1 MALSVPLSRFTS
13 RVGGGSAFFVRQHYT
28 TTNMSILGD
37 IITVA
42 KDIEGR
48 AKDRRDID
56 ALHQIHSLALSLQK
70 QHTDIIDRADR
81 IQSENTELK
90 RQLAETNTTAED
102 KRFHRGIDFRKGRRT
117 GGQWQPFCPKCEL
130 PVNDIVLPSGDR
142 WALCSAIAAGQ
153 ASRSKKRWQQS

>member
-1 MALSVPLSRFTS
+1 
-13 RVGGGSAFFVRQHYT
+13 
-28 TTNMSILGD
+28 MSILGD

-142 WALCSAIAAGQ
+142 WALCSAHCGWTGQPLEKEMAAVIAEISA
-153 ASRSKKRWQQS
+153 